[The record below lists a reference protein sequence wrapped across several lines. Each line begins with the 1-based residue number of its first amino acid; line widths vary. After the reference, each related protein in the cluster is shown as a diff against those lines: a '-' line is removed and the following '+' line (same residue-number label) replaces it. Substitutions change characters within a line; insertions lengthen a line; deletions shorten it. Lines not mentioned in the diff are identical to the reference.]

1 MKGAPPSRGTV
12 VVTWPDFRPDDPETG
27 VRLRA
32 AGLELCLAPKL
43 GPRSP
48 ADVAALV
55 GDAVAAIV
63 STDPFDAGV
72 FRAARQLRV
81 VARVGVGFDS
91 IDVDAATAAGVAVTT
106 TPGANESTVADHTVG
121 LMLSALRRIVEHDRS
136 VRRGE
141 WNRTGPHVPWDL
153 AGATVGLVGFGAIG
167 RRVAQ
172 RLRGF
177 VPRLLVCDPA
187 LEQDAELDGAE
198 RVNLRELLAR
208 AEVVSLHAPLGPATR
223 RLIGAEELAQM
234 RPDAI
239 LVNTSRG
246 GLVDEA
252 SLVDALER
260 GRLRAA
266 ALDVFEDEPPRSA
279 RLRGLPNV
287 VLTPHMGGVSE
298 RSVAE
303 MTRRAVDAV
312 LAALDGRAPEGLV
325 NGDVR
330 VHPRFTGE
338 SDAAPAAAS
347 IADGW
352 TV

>member
-1 MKGAPPSRGTV
+1 MKGAPSRGTV

-27 VRLRA
+27 GRLRS

-43 GPRSP
+43 GARSP

-153 AGATVGLVGFGAIG
+153 AGATVGLIGFGAIG

-172 RLRGF
+172 RLAGF

-187 LEQDAELDGAE
+187 LEQDAEQRRSHRANRARPDGRPVPAGPAQCGRWRSGGGSRGAQRDVGEGLGALVVE
-198 RVNLRELLAR
+198 RVQ
-208 AEVVSLHAPLGPATR
+208 G
-223 RLIGAEELAQM
+223 
-234 RPDAI
+234 
-239 LVNTSRG
+239 VN
-246 GLVDEA
+246 DEP
-252 SLVDALER
+252 
-260 GRLRAA
+260 A
-266 ALDVFEDEPPRSA
+266 ALDALGDEPVEVATA
-279 RLRGLPNV
+279 RDAAIDRLQPVLPARHRRV
-287 VLTPHMGGVSE
+287 GG
-298 RSVAE
+298 A
-303 MTRRAVDAV
+303 AV
-312 LAALDGRAPEGLV
+312 LDEV
-325 NGDVR
+325 Q
-330 VHPRFTGE
+330 
-338 SDAAPAAAS
+338 
-347 IADGW
+347 
-352 TV
+352 

>member
-1 MKGAPPSRGTV
+1 MEGQRSRGTV

-27 VRLRA
+27 ARLRG

-43 GPRSP
+43 GDRSP
-48 ADVAALV
+48 AQVAALV
-55 GDAVAAIV
+55 AGAVGAIV
-63 STDPFDAGV
+63 STDPFDAAV
-72 FRAARQLRV
+72 LRAAPRLRV
-81 VARVGVGFDS
+81 IARVGVGVDS
-91 IDVDAATAAGVAVTT
+91 IDLAAATARGVAVTT

-121 LMLSALRRIVEHDRS
+121 LMLSAVRRIAEHDRS

-153 AGATVGLVGFGAIG
+153 AGATIGLVGFGAIG

-177 VPRLLVCDPA
+177 RPRLLVCDPA
-187 LEQDAELDGAE
+187 LGDGQLDGAE
-198 RVNLRELLAR
+198 PTSLHDLVAR
-208 AEVVSLHAPLGPATR
+208 ADVVSLHAPLVPSTR
-223 RLIGAEELAQM
+223 RLIGAEELALM
-234 RPDAI
+234 RPHAI

-246 GLVDEA
+246 GLVDEER
-252 SLVDALER
+252 LVDALAS

-287 VLTPHMGGVSE
+287 VLTPHTGGVSE

-312 LAALDGRAPEGLV
+312 LTAVAGEAPDGIVNREVLAHPHFAPV
-325 NGDVR
+325 A
-330 VHPRFTGE
+330 H
-338 SDAAPAAAS
+338 APAS

-352 TV
+352 TP